1 MSTNKTG
8 ITITNQSNEE
18 PLVPMIPEAV
28 DETPKAVVETLSFRD
43 TWLALGISETTLC
56 RLVDEGKL
64 TAIKDETQSRMHWRF
79 IADEVRA
86 LKDAF

>member
-1 MSTNKTG
+1 MSTNETD
-8 ITITNQSNEE
+8 ITITNDGEE
-18 PLVPMIPEAV
+18 PLVQMIPEAAN
-28 DETPKAVVETLSFRD
+28 EIPKVVVETISFRE
-43 TWLALGISETTLC
+43 TWLDLGISETTLC

-64 TAIKDETQSRMHWRF
+64 TAIKDETQSKMHWRF